1 MGRFIGNLDDF
12 RVFDRVLDESM
23 HLAIHNDGYGDLSLT
38 AVADYN
44 ASSESNPIYVNL
56 TFKRYGQDWPVDF
69 NVTRLESFNTGD
81 FLAYGSGANWTL
93 EFNSTV
99 NPGRLSVNILEG
111 AGVEAS
117 GLESKPLDLQL
128 GFGRPIVALE
138 HLTAWWDFDEGSG
151 TTVEDYM
158 NGFIGSFSSGDGGVS
173 NVTFDSAN
181 AKFGSALR
189 FPTNAWVTTNAYS
202 AQLGIAGGNPRTIS
216 FWLFAE
222 SGNDG
227 NRGPYGIGQRSCP
240 NSTHRMWGIRGFW
253 NSNFR
258 QFRSQHW
265 CWDPDVWVSEGMRD
279 KWMHIAHLYTGS
291 RVQVYVNGTQRR
303 DWSRDDIDTG
313 SSFPLQFG
321 RWTDENNLGRT
332 FKGLIDDFR
341 VYDAVLTNSEI
352 LGLFGGGNGD
362 YQLNAVFEIEPIV
375 DGDPTMGKI
384 RFTRNQ
390 EPVMGLD
397 FNLSR
402 DLVMTGGAIDPTS
415 LAYDSIEDVY
425 TFQYSVD
432 PSLTD
437 PAVMELLSPTLF
449 PGLELWL
456 DANDSSFG
464 VDGVGVWRDKSGNG
478 RDATVSMGTPGFN
491 PTGGPGGVL
500 TAIEIRRNGGNDA
513 LSIGG
518 SDFFAKEHYYVFRN
532 ASESSSDR
540 FDYYGGILGH
550 STGRDSNYLFENS
563 QAYFHSNQY
572 PEAVSQNGVDL
583 TSGNFAMTDIGSYMI
598 LRIQVNG
605 ANTGPYGNYRVGT
618 IAEGNAYCVSSDI
631 AEILAF
637 EAVLALD
644 DRAKLEG
651 YWLTNGDW
659 MACCPLVTPIR
670 LAQNLR
676 GFPRM

>member
-1 MGRFIGNLDDF
+1 MLHWWWFDEAVASRTEDAIGDENGSLLGGASWSAQSISGTSLAFDETGEIADLGLIDQDFNPGRFGLSLWFKRNEESFNWSANLISNAMVSLADENGSVLEIGSKGGSLDLFLSTEVKNEQVTLGNGITDGQWHFLTLFYDENASDGNELKVYLDGVLAGATATFGGSLKLKPSHGWLLGASSINNPSMGRFIGNLDDF

-69 NVTRLESFNTGD
+69 NVL
-81 FLAYGSGANWTL
+81 LAWNHSIPVIFSPMAVEPNWTL

-117 GLESKPLDLQL
+117 GLESKPLDLQF

-291 RVQVYVNGTQRR
+291 GYRFMLTEHKEE
-303 DWSRDDIDTG
+303 TG
-313 SSFPLQFG
+313 V
-321 RWTDENNLGRT
+321 E
-332 FKGLIDDFR
+332 
-341 VYDAVLTNSEI
+341 
-352 LGLFGGGNGD
+352 
-362 YQLNAVFEIEPIV
+362 
-375 DGDPTMGKI
+375 
-384 RFTRNQ
+384 
-390 EPVMGLD
+390 
-397 FNLSR
+397 
-402 DLVMTGGAIDPTS
+402 
-415 LAYDSIEDVY
+415 
-425 TFQYSVD
+425 
-432 PSLTD
+432 
-437 PAVMELLSPTLF
+437 
-449 PGLELWL
+449 
-456 DANDSSFG
+456 
-464 VDGVGVWRDKSGNG
+464 
-478 RDATVSMGTPGFN
+478 
-491 PTGGPGGVL
+491 
-500 TAIEIRRNGGNDA
+500 
-513 LSIGG
+513 
-518 SDFFAKEHYYVFRN
+518 
-532 ASESSSDR
+532 
-540 FDYYGGILGH
+540 
-550 STGRDSNYLFENS
+550 
-563 QAYFHSNQY
+563 
-572 PEAVSQNGVDL
+572 
-583 TSGNFAMTDIGSYMI
+583 MI
-598 LRIQVNG
+598 
-605 ANTGPYGNYRVGT
+605 
-618 IAEGNAYCVSSDI
+618 
-631 AEILAF
+631 
-637 EAVLALD
+637 
-644 DRAKLEG
+644 
-651 YWLTNGDW
+651 
-659 MACCPLVTPIR
+659 
-670 LAQNLR
+670 
-676 GFPRM
+676 